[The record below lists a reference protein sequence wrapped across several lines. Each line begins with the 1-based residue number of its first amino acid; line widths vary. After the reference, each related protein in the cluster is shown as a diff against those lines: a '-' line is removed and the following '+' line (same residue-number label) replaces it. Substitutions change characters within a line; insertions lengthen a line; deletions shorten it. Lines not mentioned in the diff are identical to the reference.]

1 MRYDC
6 GNSGNLYRC
15 VLKQQGIGR
24 RTIKWGINDSGIVVG
39 VELSREAKDAI
50 RRKITERLNQIQP
63 YMSADWIHIDFCEIM
78 DESGM
83 LWRYSKN
90 FKSVLR
96 CNRGYLLSG
105 KRRLTVEI
113 YYAILTIRTKVVKKE
128 ASYLPKS
135 YSEQEKAYIKKR
147 LKEEAAKCLAT
158 YGIRRT
164 TVDELVKRVK
174 IPKGTFYLFYPSKE
188 MLLFEVILEQHDR
201 IEYELKQ
208 AIAGISGE
216 ETTAEQVTDI
226 IFRFF
231 KEAADSPVLRMMN
244 SDEVEL
250 LARKLPPEIVEEHL
264 RHDDSMVEQVFSTL
278 LLKPGANAEA
288 FSAAFRAIYFATLQK
303 ENIGEEQ
310 FDAALRLLIHGLVLQ
325 FM

>member
-1 MRYDC
+1 M
-6 GNSGNLYRC
+6 
-15 VLKQQGIGR
+15 
-24 RTIKWGINDSGIVVG
+24 
-39 VELSREAKDAI
+39 
-50 RRKITERLNQIQP
+50 
-63 YMSADWIHIDFCEIM
+63 
-78 DESGM
+78 
-83 LWRYSKN
+83 
-90 FKSVLR
+90 
-96 CNRGYLLSG
+96 
-105 KRRLTVEI
+105 
-113 YYAILTIRTKVVKKE
+113 
-128 ASYLPKS
+128 
-135 YSEQEKAYIKKR
+135 
-147 LKEEAAKCLAT
+147 
-158 YGIRRT
+158 
-164 TVDELVKRVK
+164 KRVK

-216 ETTAEQVTDI
+216 ETTAEQVTDT